1 MPGPQPTGGTRVAV
15 TDLPLVSMLRT
26 RMQWHQTRQKLLA
39 ENVAN
44 ADTPGFRPKDLA
56 EPRFSTGGAASPAAG
71 LRGGGL
77 ALAPA
82 DGITLAG
89 VQSGDAPGTKASA
102 RFETKPS
109 GNAVNLEE
117 EMMRVAQN
125 QSDYAL
131 AAGLYEKSLK
141 MLRTA
146 AGKR

>member
-1 MPGPQPTGGTRVAV
+1 MML
-15 TDLPLVSMLRT
+15 DDIPLFGLLKG
-26 RMQWHQTRQKLLA
+26 RMGYLNERQRLISQ
-39 ENVAN
+39 NVAN

-56 EPRFSTGGAASPAAG
+56 EPRFSAGGAASPAG

>member
-1 MPGPQPTGGTRVAV
+1 MAV

-26 RMQWHQTRQKLLA
+26 RMQWHQARQKLLA

-56 EPRFSTGGAASPAAG
+56 EPRFSREGTAAG
-71 LRGGGL
+71 IRGGGL
-77 ALAPA
+77 AMNPV

-89 VQSGDAPGTKASA
+89 VRSGDAPGAKASN

-109 GNAVNLEE
+109 GNAVSLEE

-131 AAGLYEKSLK
+131 AASLYEKSLK

>member
-1 MPGPQPTGGTRVAV
+1 MAV

-26 RMQWHQTRQKLLA
+26 RMQWHQARQKLLA

-56 EPRFSTGGAASPAAG
+56 QPRVGGDGAVSG
-71 LRGGGL
+71 LRAGGL

-89 VQSGDAPGTKASA
+89 IQSGDAAGAKAST
-102 RFETKPS
+102 RFEVKPS
-109 GNAVNLEE
+109 GNAVSLEE
-117 EMMRVAQN
+117 EMMRVSQN

-131 AAGLYEKSLK
+131 AASLYEKSLK

>member
-1 MPGPQPTGGTRVAV
+1 MAVA
-15 TDLPLVSMLRT
+15 DLPLVSMLRT
-26 RMQWHQTRQKLLA
+26 RMQWHQARQKVLA

-56 EPRFSTGGAASPAAG
+56 EPRLTGATAAG
-71 LRGGGL
+71 VRGGGL

-89 VQSGDAPGTKASA
+89 IQSGDAPGTRAST

-109 GNAVNLEE
+109 GNAVSLEE

-131 AAGLYEKSLK
+131 AASLYEKSLK

>member
-1 MPGPQPTGGTRVAV
+1 MQALDGLGGGASTVAV

-26 RMQWHQTRQKLLA
+26 RMQWHQARQKLLA

-56 EPRFSTGGAASPAAG
+56 QPRFGPSGTAPMPGAGFTLAAADGTSFAASRA
-71 LRGGGL
+71 
-77 ALAPA
+77 
-82 DGITLAG
+82 
-89 VQSGDAPGTKASA
+89 GDAPDAKAAA
-102 RFETKPS
+102 RFEVKPS
-109 GNAVNLEE
+109 GNAVGLED
-117 EMMRVAQN
+117 EMMKVAQN

-131 AAGLYEKSLK
+131 AASLYEKSLR